1 MSKEWDYAKMSHEAS
16 LAGGPEKWIEIIKR
30 DSYNVGASDM
40 KKLLVLPLL
49 AAGTGLG
56 VLSTIGW
63 QKIHR
68 RITEKK
74 RDYLVT
80 AREAAKAEEYLKN
93 ELVGC
98 MNKMESGDEGK
109 EE

>member
-1 MSKEWDYAKMSHEAS
+1 
-16 LAGGPEKWIEIIKR
+16 
-30 DSYNVGASDM
+30 M

-56 VLSTIGW
+56 VLCTIGW

-80 AREAAKAEEYLKN
+80 ARKAAKAEEYLKN